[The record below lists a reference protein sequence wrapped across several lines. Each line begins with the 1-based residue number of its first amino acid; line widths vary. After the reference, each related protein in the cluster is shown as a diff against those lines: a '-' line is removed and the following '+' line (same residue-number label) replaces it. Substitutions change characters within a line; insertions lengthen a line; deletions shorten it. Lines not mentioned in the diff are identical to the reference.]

1 MQPKER
7 HLWKH
12 NGNVT
17 MFVVDYHYPNCNY
30 EFQKTK
36 DNTYWF
42 ILILFVLFNFFI
54 ENTGKLLLKNTMPT
68 RKFIKFVKTYSI
80 C

>member
-1 MQPKER
+1 
-7 HLWKH
+7 
-12 NGNVT
+12 

-30 EFQKTK
+30 EFQNTK
-36 DNTYWF
+36 DNKYCF
-42 ILILFVLFNFFI
+42 ILILFVLFNFLI

-68 RKFIKFVKTYSI
+68 RKFITFVKTGSI